1 MTAFDTAA
9 MMAPMMWRTLLA
21 AALLLPPLA
30 YVAGTLYAEEPAPDE
45 RPALVLDEDDRGP
58 ADSERQVTIRPER
71 DATPGP
77 DGPPA
82 RPRDDDGDGDDGDD
96 DDDGDDRDDDGPVV
110 IRPIPDEVDDD
121 DDDDDDDDGGERDR
135 DD

>member
-1 MTAFDTAA
+1 MTAFDTAT

-30 YVAGTLYAEEPAPDE
+30 YVAGTLYAEEPAPEE

-58 ADSERQVTIRPER
+58 ADPERQVTIRPER

-77 DGPPA
+77 GGPPA
-82 RPRDDDGDGDDGDD
+82 RPRDDDRDDDGDD
-96 DDDGDDRDDDGPVV
+96 DGDDGDDDGPVV

-121 DDDDDDDDGGERDR
+121 DDDDDDGGERDR